1 MITTLNRGSLS
12 ELHAAIIELEN
23 RGYQVIA
30 PATKIEE
37 EKIRYKRGKY
47 TCLASVKW
55 ACVMKKER
63 LKDESR

>member
-12 ELHAAIIELEN
+12 ELHAAILELES

-55 ACVMKKER
+55 SCVMKKER
-63 LKDESR
+63 